1 MERVKQYAAALVA
14 GLVVAAL
21 MFGMWLIV
29 ARVSEKPAGPSY
41 TPDECAES
49 DRACNEWLDIQQEDR

>member
-1 MERVKQYAAALVA
+1 MERLKQYAAA
-14 GLVVAAL
+14 LVVAAL

-41 TPDECAES
+41 TPTGCEEG
-49 DRACNEWLDIQQEDR
+49 DRACQEWIDIQKGND